1 MKQIK
6 LFIASIAFFASF
18 SSFGQ
23 IARLQ
28 VIHNSADAAAT
39 EVDIYLN
46 NTLLLDNFKFRTA
59 TPFID
64 APAGVQFT
72 IGVAPSTSTMS
83 SQSVATFPVTLTA
96 GETYVVVAN
105 GIVSPTGYSP
115 APAFTLDVYAMSRE
129 TATNSANTD
138 VLVCHGSTDAPTV
151 DVVESTAGTVVN
163 DASFGDFAG
172 YLELPTADYV
182 LNVQD
187 MNNTV
192 TVAAYQAPLSTLSL
206 NGAAIVV
213 VASGFL
219 NPAANS
225 NGPVFGLLVALPSGG
240 DLIALPTTSG
250 LSIDETEAVSFQ
262 LYPNPT
268 ENVLM
273 IQSKDLNG
281 ENFIISDI
289 TGKTI
294 ASGTLNGINAVDVSF
309 LQKGKYFIRISYE
322 TVYFLKN

>member
-1 MKQIK
+1 
-6 LFIASIAFFASF
+6 
-18 SSFGQ
+18 
-23 IARLQ
+23 
-28 VIHNSADAAAT
+28 
-39 EVDIYLN
+39 
-46 NTLLLDNFKFRTA
+46 
-59 TPFID
+59 
-64 APAGVQFT
+64 
-72 IGVAPSTSTMS
+72 
-83 SQSVATFPVTLTA
+83 
-96 GETYVVVAN
+96 
-105 GIVSPTGYSP
+105 
-115 APAFTLDVYAMSRE
+115 
-129 TATNSANTD
+129 
-138 VLVCHGSTDAPTV
+138 
-151 DVVESTAGTVVN
+151 
-163 DASFGDFAG
+163 
-172 YLELPTADYV
+172 
-182 LNVQD
+182 

-309 LQKGKYFIRISYE
+309 LQKGKYFIRISNE